1 LKLVCS
7 LDLYLG
13 HAALL
18 LLAINIVSRLKDP
31 LLSGLGPRRTNLERH
46 GMLGIPVLANEHNL
60 VLNTLMVK

>member
-1 LKLVCS
+1 LKLVRS
-7 LDLYLG
+7 LNLDLG

-18 LLAINIVSRLKDP
+18 FLAINIVSRLEDP
-31 LLSGLGPRRTNLERH
+31 FLSGLGPRRINLERH